1 MDHKNTQKSPLIKTY
16 VYQLFLKF
24 LFYFF
29 LMKPVMEKN
38 NLLLKKKLK
47 FPSSVSG
54 LQVLKQNAGL
64 TDN

>member
-1 MDHKNTQKSPLIKTY
+1 
-16 VYQLFLKF
+16 
-24 LFYFF
+24 
-29 LMKPVMEKN
+29 MKPVMEKN
-38 NLLLKKKLK
+38 NLLLKKNLK